1 MKLVNGL
8 AKRGEFGWEISN
20 REDFIEL
27 CSPQCTEYD
36 LFKFIFRKYIET
48 GIQCEVLPCLSY
60 LELDPN
66 LIEGHYKYLR
76 KITIITRFLPRARI
90 IKRRTRVEAIL

>member
-8 AKRGEFGWEISN
+8 AKKNEFGWEIPN

-36 LFKFIFRKYIET
+36 LFKFISISDGSSANT
-48 GIQCEVLPCLSY
+48 EVKVSIVNMSFKNRTFDVLVRSFYDSDSAPVV
-60 LELDPN
+60 LE
-66 LIEGHYKYLR
+66 K
-76 KITIITRFLPRARI
+76 
-90 IKRRTRVEAIL
+90 